1 MLITSTPISALLERN
16 FPDVV
21 RKHSCQDLLGVRRY
35 KLQALCDVSK
45 LQCELFSAENENSIC
60 FYSFTN
66 K

>member
-1 MLITSTPISALLERN
+1 MLIISTPISALLERN

-21 RKHSCQDLLGVRRY
+21 RKHSCQYLPSIRRY

-45 LQCELFSAENENSIC
+45 LQCELFSAENESSVC